1 MKILDK
7 IKSLVPFKK
16 KQNIE
21 LSICEFVLHKIEQAK
36 HNENSRP
43 VNLTHQEWRAI
54 LDDMA
59 FGFKV
64 KQTNSILKS
73 PMRKRQRQQKVERA
87 FKLFEVYIKHL

>member
-7 IKSLVPFKK
+7 IKSLNPFVKKNEDKTIQQFVLEKIAAKK
-16 KQNIE
+16 KNI
-21 LSICEFVLHKIEQAK
+21 KD
-36 HNENSRP
+36 RP
-43 VNLTHQEWRAI
+43 ANLTEQEWRTI
-54 LDDMA
+54 LDDMS

-64 KQTNSILKS
+64 KQTNTILKS